1 MAYRARNK
9 SYTLQLGH
17 LYGMVPRHNSC
28 IPKYGVPR
36 VTQNLSLGPMP
47 FPLQQI
53 LEMVKESEEGQ
64 YSLRH
69 LPFLHFYWSWM
80 LVCELEDPRRVYLN
94 RKVLLEMII

>member
-17 LYGMVPRHNSC
+17 LYGMEPRYNSC
-28 IPKYGVPR
+28 IPNYRVLR

-53 LEMVKESEEGQ
+53 LETVKESEEGQ
-64 YSLRH
+64 YSLKH
-69 LPFLHFYWSWM
+69 PPFFSF
-80 LVCELEDPRRVYLN
+80 
-94 RKVLLEMII
+94 LLGLDAGL